1 MIKTVALIRVI
12 GFELIYCL
20 CSLALMNDAF
30 NESSV
35 QGEVA
40 WLKQWSEVVADVEV
54 FYMSNTSHHNHNFF
68 PDYIYYGASEKD
80 AEVYGSQYYI
90 ANKSNL
96 SLENRFVVEAVSA
109 EQNTIQMAQR
119 GIIHDVQKMERQQ
132 DIATQEIAEMRELMK
147 QTRDELLS
155 EMRRLMAAPANQK
168 NVLTEGNEQS
178 ATSSPVTQE
187 SSFSKSSRDIS
198 SPDRE
203 KVIQNKT
210 SSSSVLNQR
219 QQQNLDAIYTADDSR
234 KAQQRL
240 EDNNA
245 SHPVYVKPQEHQDNN
260 SDSDDSE
267 NEDKND
273 KSTPYQSS
281 PSHVPRYHSQRD
293 QTQHY
298 PQQQDPPRRAQ
309 SDGQLTSLPH
319 EVV

>member
-30 NESSV
+30 NESSE
-35 QGEVA
+35 QGKTA
-40 WLKQWSEVVADVEV
+40 WMKQWSEVVADVEI
-54 FYMSNTSHHNHNFF
+54 FSMLKSSHHNHNLF

-80 AEVYGSQYYI
+80 AEVYGSQYCI

-132 DIATQEIAEMRELMK
+132 DIATQEIAEMREFMK
-147 QTRDELLS
+147 QARDELS
-155 EMRRLMAAPANQK
+155 EMRKLMAVLANQK
-168 NVLTEGNEQS
+168 NVLTEGNERP
-178 ATSSPVTQE
+178 AASSPVTQDPSISE
-187 SSFSKSSRDIS
+187 SNRDTS
-198 SPDRE
+198 SPGRE
-203 KVIQNKT
+203 KVIQNKI
-210 SSSSVLNQR
+210 SSSSAPSQR

-245 SHPVYVKPQEHQDNN
+245 SHPVYIEHQKHQDNN